1 MSHFGIRGASNGW
14 FKSYL
19 SNRNQYL
26 SIKGYE
32 SGFAALNCDV
42 TQESVIGTLL
52 FLLYI
57 RYIYSI
63 YTTFYSIEKLNK
75 LVNADLKHL
84 FNWLNTNKISLSVK
98 KTEILIFKSK
108 RKKFESD
115 LKIKLGGK
123 RLYPTERAKYLGVKF
138 SANLSWQY
146 HVNNLFIKLNRVN
159 ALENI
164 C

>member
-52 FLLYI
+52 FLLCI

-84 FNWLNTNKISLSVK
+84 FNWLNGDKISFNVK
-98 KTEILIFKSK
+98 KTEMEIFKFK
-108 RKKFESD
+108 QRE
-115 LKIKLGGK
+115 I
-123 RLYPTERAKYLGVKF
+123 
-138 SANLSWQY
+138 
-146 HVNNLFIKLNRVN
+146 
-159 ALENI
+159 
-164 C
+164 